1 MEIKGMRL
9 SGQICIV
16 TGAGSGIGEAC
27 ARLFVGEGAT
37 VFVTDIQ
44 EDRAKAVAE
53 SLGANAVAWHCDVT
67 DSDAVEKLVSEAVR
81 RFGRLDVLVN
91 NVGFTTPG
99 FVAELSDEA
108 WHRVLNGCLTSTFYG
123 IRAALRPMRAQKS
136 GSIINISS
144 AAGIGGAPGLGAYGA
159 AKAGVIALTQ
169 TVAIENFKR
178 GVRANC
184 VLPNAATKPLL
195 RWFESSP
202 SGQKA
207 RSSIEAYSRCGTPE
221 EIASAVL
228 FLASPDSAYVNGV
241 ILPVDGGL
249 SSRVACVDAVI
260 E

>member
-44 EDRAKAVAE
+44 EDRAKAVA
-53 SLGANAVAWHCDVT
+53 DVT